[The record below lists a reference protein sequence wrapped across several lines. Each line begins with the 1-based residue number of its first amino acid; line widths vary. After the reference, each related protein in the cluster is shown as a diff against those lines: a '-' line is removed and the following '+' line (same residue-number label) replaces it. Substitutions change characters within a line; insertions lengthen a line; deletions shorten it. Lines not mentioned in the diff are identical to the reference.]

1 LNLMMLLNVQ
11 HKKRLSDFFTGSIL
25 VSGALLFSACQ
36 QDSPNKFSDPILI
49 SIAQLQDRRASDS
62 LKLYL
67 NSDQTIYRKAAA
79 LAFASVQ
86 DSSISIDLG
95 NVLLEDPDDEV
106 RRNAA
111 FALGQTGGFQSV
123 NALIGGLEYKN
134 NLVVREVL
142 EALGKS
148 VKSNDLSVLI
158 DFKPKDS
165 ITEEGLAWA
174 LYRVGLR
181 GLADSLVIKREAEFL
196 DSKYSDQTR
205 LAAAHFF
212 SRSRISGG
220 GFDENLA
227 RAATQDSNVDV
238 RMAATNG
245 VSKLSSKDK
254 ALQVAEKILK
264 EEKDYRVR
272 VGAVRAVGRISLND
286 IVFAALK
293 DPSTAVQVAASE
305 VILGAIKDQPFKRL
319 EQDIREAKN
328 FRVKA
333 NLYAALLRSV
343 PHDNA
348 IEEIISL
355 YKDADVYS
363 RAHLI
368 SALGYAQDKNSEKAI
383 SFLANE
389 LINSREFVVK
399 SSAAQALTTINRNIS
414 VSTEA
419 QKQFAAIYEDAI
431 LNGDPA
437 VIGIISSALSDEK
450 LNYKAVITDF
460 SFLQTAKNKL
470 SLPKDYESLQP
481 LEVALAYFEGREKPQ
496 PPKNEYNHPMNWN
509 LVKSISKN
517 QKVLIKTT
525 KGDVVLQMLVE
536 EAPGSVANFIDLV
549 NKKYFDGRYVHRVV
563 PNFVVQAGCNRGD
576 GFGGEDYSIRSE
588 FSMSRHK
595 TGSVGMASAGK
606 DTEGTQWFITHSPT
620 PHLDGGYTIF
630 AETVS
635 GMNTVDLIE
644 VGDKI
649 ISATLVSDNK

>member
-1 LNLMMLLNVQ
+1 VQ
-11 HKKRLSDFFTGSIL
+11 HKKRLKKFFAGSVLI
-25 VSGALLFSACQ
+25 SGALLFSSCK
-36 QDSPNKFSDPILI
+36 QDSPNKFSNQILV

-67 NSDQTIYRKAAA
+67 NSDQAIYRKAAA

-86 DSSISIDLG
+86 DSSVSIDLG
-95 NVLLEDPDDEV
+95 NVLLEDPDDDV
-106 RRNAA
+106 RKNAA

-134 NLVVREVL
+134 NVVVREVL

-148 VKSNDLSVLI
+148 VKRNDLSVLI

-181 GLADSLVIKREAEFL
+181 GLADSLVIKKEAEFL

-212 SRSRISGG
+212 SRSRLSGV

-227 RAATQDSNVDV
+227 RAATQDSNVEV
-238 RMAATNG
+238 RMAAANG
-245 VSKLSSKDK
+245 LNKISKDK
-254 ALQVAEKILK
+254 VLEVTAKILK
-264 EEKDYRVR
+264 QEKDYRVR
-272 VGAVRAVGRISLND
+272 VGAVRAAGRISLNE
-286 IVFAALK
+286 IVFDALK
-293 DPSTAVQVAASE
+293 DSSTAVQIAASE
-305 VILGAIKDQPFKRL
+305 VILGAIKDQSFKRL

-333 NLYAALLRSV
+333 NLYGALLRSV
-343 PHDNA
+343 PYDNVL
-348 IEEIISL
+348 EEILAL

-368 SALGYAQDKNSEKAI
+368 SAMGYAQENNATKAI
-383 SFLANE
+383 PFLSDQ
-389 LINSREFVVK
+389 LLNSPDFVVK
-399 SSAAQALTTINRNIS
+399 STAAQALTTINRNSKVS
-414 VSTEA
+414 VET
-419 QKQFAAIYEDAI
+419 QKQFAKIYKEAI

-437 VIGIISSALSDEK
+437 VIGIISNALSDEK

-460 SFLQTAKNKL
+460 SFLQAAKNKL
-470 SLPKDYESLQP
+470 ALPKDYESLQP

-496 PPKNEYNHPMNWN
+496 PPKNEYNHPINWN
-509 LVKSISKN
+509 LVKSINKN

-525 KGDVVLQMLVE
+525 KGEVMLQMLVE

-588 FSMSRHK
+588 FSMTRYK

-635 GMNTVDLIE
+635 GMNTVDRIE